1 MLDQAGF
8 EDIKLVAET
17 GLNSSPK
24 TKGTLFQAKRPLAIK
39 GTEKTSGVE
48 TSLDRYQEF
57 MDSVYAEGGALGRKT
72 KHLVALGASLVAG
85 CEQWTQFCLAGARQL
100 GTTDE
105 ELKEVMALAMTVS
118 ATKIRIQQES
128 ALTSLMKSEDT
139 KNSIQK
145 GNMDVAPEEACST

>member
-1 MLDQAGF
+1 M
-8 EDIKLVAET
+8 
-17 GLNSSPK
+17 
-24 TKGTLFQAKRPLAIK
+24 
-39 GTEKTSGVE
+39 
-48 TSLDRYQEF
+48 
-57 MDSVYAEGGALGRKT
+57 
-72 KHLVALGASLVAG
+72 
-85 CEQWTQFCLAGARQL
+85 